1 MAKIDEIKELIG
13 FLKLLFAT
21 FVAIDV
27 SLIAWFVKSHET
39 NESYLNIGT
48 LILIIVFALAI
59 VIDVKAI
66 MKKIRYLKDL

>member
-27 SLIAWFVKSHET
+27 SLIAWFVKSHES
-39 NESYLNIGT
+39 NEAYLNIGT
-48 LILIIVFALAI
+48 LVLIIVFALAI

>member
-27 SLIAWFVKSHET
+27 SLVAWLYKTYETNAFAFNLTALLLVFVFSMGIILTVKSI
-39 NESYLNIGT
+39 LKNI
-48 LILIIVFALAI
+48 
-59 VIDVKAI
+59 KS
-66 MKKIRYLKDL
+66 LKDL